1 MNLADCRTLDE
12 LSAFVKAKVIYAVD
26 LKYREIQELD
36 PSLYGI
42 TFEIKKN
49 PLSFY
54 VHYSG
59 GMTYYDNVF
68 INEEEARQYLT
79 KRFSTQRRLKEDDDD
94 EK

>member
-1 MNLADCRTLDE
+1 MNLADCKTLDE
-12 LSAFVKAKVIYAVD
+12 LSAFVKAKVIYAFD

-59 GMTYYDNVF
+59 GMASYYNAF
-68 INEEEARQYLT
+68 LTKQEARQYLT
-79 KRFSTQRRLKEDDDD
+79 KRFQPKED
-94 EK
+94 